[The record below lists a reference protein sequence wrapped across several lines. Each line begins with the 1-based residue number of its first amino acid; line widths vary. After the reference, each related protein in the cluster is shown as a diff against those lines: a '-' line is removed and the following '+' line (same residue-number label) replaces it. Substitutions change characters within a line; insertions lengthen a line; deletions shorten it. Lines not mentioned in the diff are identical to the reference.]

1 MIFIIMINNRYRC
14 YNDSKIRYQLED
26 ISQCL
31 IDAFILRQM
40 DKPLKHSLRTGI
52 GNDISDL
59 FTFTFS
65 LDRILTSSRNCSP
78 FRAAYLE
85 RNRDFF
91 IFFIFRRV
99 FVHET
104 KNGFSIH
111 RQKGGRPTTNRR
123 GKRSSLIITRRTN
136 FQSLD
141 QSLVVSSFSI

>member
-59 FTFTFS
+59 FTFTFP

-85 RNRDFF
+85 RNRDFEHAATI
-91 IFFIFRRV
+91 IFSSFLYFDASLS
-99 FVHET
+99 T
-104 KNGFSIH
+104 KRKMVSQSIDKKVVG
-111 RQKGGRPTTNRR
+111 Q
-123 GKRSSLIITRRTN
+123 RRTGEEN
-136 FQSLD
+136 
-141 QSLVVSSFSI
+141 VRA

>member
-14 YNDSKIRYQLED
+14 YNDSKVRYQLED

-59 FTFTFS
+59 FTFTFP
-65 LDRILTSSRNCSP
+65 LDPILTSSRNCSP

-85 RNRDFF
+85 RNRDFEHAATI
-91 IFFIFRRV
+91 IFSSFLYFDASLS
-99 FVHET
+99 T
-104 KNGFSIH
+104 KRKTVSQSIDKKVVG
-111 RQKGGRPTTNRR
+111 Q
-123 GKRSSLIITRRTN
+123 RRTGEEN
-136 FQSLD
+136 
-141 QSLVVSSFSI
+141 VRA

>member
-59 FTFTFS
+59 FTFTFP
-65 LDRILTSSRNCSP
+65 LDRIFTSSRNCSP

-85 RNRDFF
+85 RNRDFEHAATI
-91 IFFIFRRV
+91 IFSSFLYFDASLS
-99 FVHET
+99 T
-104 KNGFSIH
+104 KRKTVSQSIDKKVVG
-111 RQKGGRPTTNRR
+111 Q
-123 GKRSSLIITRRTN
+123 RRTGEEN
-136 FQSLD
+136 
-141 QSLVVSSFSI
+141 VRA

>member
-85 RNRDFF
+85 RNRDFEHAATI
-91 IFFIFRRV
+91 IFSSFLYFDASLS
-99 FVHET
+99 T
-104 KNGFSIH
+104 KRKTVSQSIDKKVVG
-111 RQKGGRPTTNRR
+111 Q
-123 GKRSSLIITRRTN
+123 RRTGEEN
-136 FQSLD
+136 
-141 QSLVVSSFSI
+141 VRA

>member
-59 FTFTFS
+59 FTFTFP

-85 RNRDFF
+85 RNRDFEHAATI
-91 IFFIFRRV
+91 IFSSFLYFDASLS
-99 FVHET
+99 T
-104 KNGFSIH
+104 KRKTVSQSIDKKVVG
-111 RQKGGRPTTNRR
+111 Q
-123 GKRSSLIITRRTN
+123 RRTGEEN
-136 FQSLD
+136 
-141 QSLVVSSFSI
+141 VRA